1 MRNNKKSILIVVAH
15 PDDEVLAMGGTI
27 CYYKKLK
34 YDIYAMFFS
43 DGISSRK
50 YNSNV
55 RMKFDIKRREE
66 ASEKAA
72 KLLGF
77 EWIFKGRFQDNAMDK
92 EPLLK
97 YINVIEKIKKK
108 INPSIVYTHSP
119 TDLNVDHRIISEATL
134 TAFRPQP
141 GETCQEIAT
150 FEISSSTD
158 YSHHK
163 LYGSFIPNKFIDIN
177 KFIDNKLKALSFY
190 KSELKPYP
198 HSRSL
203 RGIKLLSQYRG
214 VQVGMKNA
222 EAFEVLRKIIK
233 T

>member
-1 MRNNKKSILIVVAH
+1 MRSNKETILIVVAH

-27 CYYKKLK
+27 CYYKKLNYK
-34 YDIYAMFFS
+34 VCAMYFS

-50 YNSNV
+50 YNSKV
-55 RMKFDIKRREE
+55 RMAIDAKKREE

-77 EWIFKGRFQDNAMDK
+77 EWVFKGNFQDNAMDK

-97 YINVIEKIKKK
+97 YINVIEKVKRSIK
-108 INPSIVYTHSP
+108 PSKVYTHSP

-141 GETCQEIAT
+141 GESCSEIAS
-150 FEISSSTD
+150 FEIPSSTD
-158 YSHHK
+158 YSHYK
-163 LYGSFIPNKFIDIN
+163 FSGSFSPNKFIDIS
-177 KFIDNKLKALSFY
+177 KFIDAKLKALSFY
-190 KSELKPYP
+190 KSELRPYP

-203 RGIKLLSQYRG
+203 EGIKLLSQYRG
-214 VQVGMKNA
+214 VQVGINNA
-222 EAFEVLRKIIK
+222 EAFEVFRKIIK
-233 T
+233 I